1 MSYIGTDAIA
11 EKLGIS
17 FSEGVK
23 DQEDADGRS
32 EVFGSNFRAPMDSK
46 PWFDFFKEQLSDIML
61 IILIVAAVVSLVM
74 SYATA
79 SKEEY
84 GVGKYTQLSDF
95 QACWMHIW

>member
-46 PWFDFFKEQLSDIML
+46 PWFDFFKEQLGSQ
-61 IILIVAAVVSLVM
+61 SLQ
-74 SYATA
+74 
-79 SKEEY
+79 
-84 GVGKYTQLSDF
+84 G
-95 QACWMHIW
+95 